1 MTSGATRSD
10 LSIYAM
16 ISNPGRAAPAPNGR
30 TIMKSAIGHA
40 LVAVWIAS
48 ASVSGAKAADGC
60 VAYGDS
66 KTDFTWRLCPAGEK
80 YERQYR
86 YFGVWGSFYSVRS
99 RTGKCDWSASK
110 SSWVCPDK

>member
-1 MTSGATRSD
+1 
-10 LSIYAM
+10 
-16 ISNPGRAAPAPNGR
+16 
-30 TIMKSAIGHA
+30 MKYAIGHA
-40 LVAVWIAS
+40 LVAVWMAA

-86 YFGVWGSFYSVRS
+86 YFGVWSDFYRVNSY
-99 RTGKCDWSASK
+99 TGTCNWSADR
-110 SSWVCPDK
+110 WVCPNRTIRCTATRCG